1 MIKVQVKV
9 RVELLLKCPHLVVG
23 LFGGAT
29 CAHSHFP
36 LSSDLSAPRS
46 SPVALSQLT
55 GAYFPP
61 FGPARS
67 RGASQSWSGGP
78 VANSITA
85 TLHHQQDQRIP
96 EDGNTVLG
104 PRTDQ
109 APCLQLW
116 VNEVG
121 IPDLE
126 PRLCQEREGSL
137 DLVLSGN
144 NPECIKTGDYH
155 PDREP
160 PVPPGESQPFSWSLD
175 TDLAT
180 RHSSLE

>member
-1 MIKVQVKV
+1 MVKVQVKV
-9 RVELLLKCPHLVVG
+9 RVDLLLKCPHLVVG

-78 VANSITA
+78 VANSITD
-85 TLHHQQDQRIP
+85 TLHQDQDQRIT
-96 EDGNTVLG
+96 EDLG

-109 APCLQLW
+109 DLPLQFMSY
-116 VNEVG
+116 EVG
-121 IPDLE
+121 IPVLL
-126 PRLCQEREGSL
+126 PRLC
-137 DLVLSGN
+137 
-144 NPECIKTGDYH
+144 
-155 PDREP
+155 
-160 PVPPGESQPFSWSLD
+160 
-175 TDLAT
+175 
-180 RHSSLE
+180 